1 MGQFG
6 PLCSTVHCNQEVF
19 ISAQPQACFTKKCLF
34 PGAERDA
41 ETDAIDDVI
50 MPRVP
55 EDVLPPMHVSRDR
68 PVPDLMPNSQTLSC
82 TAKTGLPSTTVK
94 EGSPR

>member
-6 PLCSTVHCNQEVF
+6 PLCSTVHCNQDVF

-34 PGAERDA
+34 PGAEQDA

-55 EDVLPPMHVSRDR
+55 EDVLPPTHVSRER
-68 PVPDLMPNSQTLSC
+68 PEPDLMLTSSLLIITSFY
-82 TAKTGLPSTTVK
+82 
-94 EGSPR
+94 R